1 MPVTINLTSNT
12 RVTTT
17 KTAWVIE
24 KKKDNGKWEW
34 IKNYTT
40 LKSLLRNYLDHL
52 VRNSRSDDLES
63 TVKKCNDILLNAMKS
78 QKELLAEMVS
88 INTPIK

>member
-1 MPVTINLTSNT
+1 MKKYNIIYADP
-12 RVTTT
+12 
-17 KTAWVIE
+17 AWSFGDRLRSS

-40 LKSLLRNYLDHL
+40 LESLLRNYLDHL